1 MSRQPRA
8 FFAIDH
14 GSATTAAALI
24 GHAGGRW
31 RLLSSVAGPAAT
43 DTDALLLGL
52 LERVKQVDSA
62 LLAEVAAT
70 EKPRPEALLGDL
82 TRLET
87 RSAPSGRIAAIA
99 GSKRQ
104 RRRLEEVATRS
115 GWLVVGGSAD
125 SDDPLTLS
133 RLVLSPQTAA
143 VVLGADPVPAGD
155 EKRHMPMLG
164 ALVAAAARTRPELAV
179 VLAGGAA
186 ALESLFLAPKPEETA
201 VEVPPPPHPVSPTG
215 DDEDED
221 DDSYDPGIPVT
232 GPHSVLIAPDAES
245 GLPAG
250 SALQQVLEGVRAR
263 PDESRLAIERSVRS
277 LALVLDRSIEAV
289 EVGLDGGMRCRAEPF
304 GPGHRTVVASHVVMA
319 SGSFAPEEMTD
330 EVVDGILSWSTVAFD
345 RQRLIDRMNDM
356 RLSPWGESDGEG
368 ALLRLAAA
376 KAAVSRLVDA
386 TYEIS
391 LREMP
396 DILIAAG
403 GVWASAPPSVVA
415 LAMADLVRRPGV
427 SMLVCDQARLLG
439 PLGAIPEEDERRL
452 MLRDLAGDVM
462 LPLGSLIL
470 PAGIKQGR
478 SAGRMR
484 VTGGPTNSDIDL
496 QPGGIWAVELP
507 PGQVA
512 TAEMD
517 FKDPVRLTSRGK
529 RFSVEVAGGLGGL
542 FVDLRDIPLR
552 LPDRADLKRST
563 WEGWQRAMWP
573 EIDE

>member
-14 GSATTAAALI
+14 GSATTAASLI

-31 RLLSSVAGPAAT
+31 RLLSSIAAPAT
-43 DTDALLLGL
+43 TETDALLLGL
-52 LERVKQVDSA
+52 LERVKQIDA
-62 LLAEVAAT
+62 GLLAEVAAL
-70 EKPRPEALLGDL
+70 EKPKPEALVGDL
-82 TRLET
+82 TRLESH
-87 RSAPSGRIAAIA
+87 SAPPGRIAAIA

-104 RRRLEEVATRS
+104 RRRLEDVAMRA
-115 GWLVVGGSAD
+115 GWLVTGGSAD
-125 SDDPLTLS
+125 SEDPLAMS
-133 RLVLSPQTAA
+133 ALVLSPQTTA

-155 EKRHMPMLG
+155 ERRHMPMLG
-164 ALVAAAARTRPELAV
+164 ALVAAAARSRPELAV

-186 ALESLFLAPKPEETA
+186 AQESLFLAPRPDGSEA
-201 VEVPPPPHPVSPTG
+201 PVPVPVPTPADG
-215 DDEDED
+215 EDEDEE
-221 DDSYDPGIPVT
+221 DPGLPAV

-245 GLPAG
+245 GMPAG
-250 SALQQVLEGVRAR
+250 SALQQVLEGLRAR
-263 PDESRLAIERSVRS
+263 GDDSRLAVERSIRS

-289 EVGLDGGMRCRAEPF
+289 EVGLNGGLRCRAEPF
-304 GPGHRTVVASHVVMA
+304 GPGHRTVVASHVDMA
-319 SGSFAPEEMTD
+319 SGSFAPQEMTD
-330 EVVDGILSWSTVAFD
+330 EIVDAVLSWSTVAFD
-345 RQRLIDRMNDM
+345 RQRLVDRLNDM

-403 GVWASAPPSVVA
+403 GIWASTPASVVA
-415 LAMADLVRRPGV
+415 LSLADLVRRPGV
-427 SMLVCDQARLLG
+427 SMLACDQARLLG
-439 PLGAIPEEDERRL
+439 PLGAIPEEDERRV

-470 PAGIKQGR
+470 PSGIKQGR

-529 RFSVEVAGGLGGL
+529 RFSVEVSGGLGGL

-573 EIDE
+573 EIGE